1 MTWLA
6 VLTKPTRPGLTDT
19 MERAMKGP
27 AEGEQVTWFS
37 MWFLASVAS
46 FGAAFFPMFHRL
58 VDGRNKHFCRE
69 AALEEK
75 IVNFLKKRGKEL
87 PTAANVPREMNAKTW
102 AASIILIVPAFV
114 LLYYLSKDLRE
125 HETHEDAFLAAAFPQ
140 QMFMPQT
147 IPIKKYVL
155 ITILTLGLGSVYWLY
170 RIVNNY
176 NAHFEAQWKVDQEV
190 TRLMEEKESAD
201 PCVKKRFVSHG
212 GDVWGFSRKYN
223 IPLEKVLDFSGPINS
238 LGPSP
243 KAVEAVQENAKL
255 IRFYPD
261 PNPVDLREQTAVYVG
276 HGVEADNIILGN
288 GSIEL
293 IYMITEVLKPP
304 FKAVIPVPSFTEYE
318 KAVLRVGGDVIFV
331 QLPFYFNLETETI
344 KKAIT
349 DDTRIIYICNPHS
362 PSGTLYSRESI
373 LDLAEFCQKRG
384 IIVSVDENYIEF
396 APSGQ
401 EATVAGYVKKYEN
414 LFVIRSVT
422 KFYGMP
428 GIRFGYAIAAESLI
442 EKLQTVRLPWSINGL
457 AGLATLAAFNDSE
470 FIQNTKTAIAREK
483 EEFARKIMEIG
494 GLHAFPSETNF
505 LLIKITSP
513 KITSTELKEQL
524 AKEGL
529 LIRDC
534 CTFVGLDNSYFRVTV
549 RSAADNQRLVD
560 ALKEKVRATNQ

>member
-1 MTWLA
+1 
-6 VLTKPTRPGLTDT
+6 
-19 MERAMKGP
+19 
-27 AEGEQVTWFS
+27 
-37 MWFLASVAS
+37 MWFLGAVAS
-46 FGAAFFPMFHRL
+46 FGVVFFPMFHHL
-58 VDGRNKHFCRE
+58 VVNRNKHFTRE

-75 IVNFLKKRGKEL
+75 IAEYLRRQGKKPPMPAGDL
-87 PTAANVPREMNAKTW
+87 REMNAKTW
-102 AASIILIVPAFV
+102 AASIILIIPVFF
-114 LLYYLSKDLRE
+114 LMYYLSRDLRS
-125 HETHEDAFLAAAFPQ
+125 HEAHEDAFLAAAFPQ
-140 QMFMPQT
+140 HLFMPQT

-155 ITILTLGLGSVYWLY
+155 ITILTLGLGGVYWLY
-170 RIVNNY
+170 RLVNVY

-190 TRLMEEKESAD
+190 TRLMEEKDTEN

-243 KAVEAVQENAKL
+243 KALQAVQENAKL

-261 PNPVDLREQTAVYVG
+261 PNPVDLLEATAAYVG
-276 HGVEADNIILGN
+276 QGVSADNILLGN

-293 IYMITEVLKPP
+293 IYMITEILHPP

-331 QLPFYFNLETETI
+331 QLPFYFNLETATI

-349 DDTRIIYICNPHS
+349 DETRIVYICNPHS
-362 PSGTLYSRESI
+362 PSGTLYSRELI
-373 LDLAEFCQKRG
+373 LDIAEFCQKKG
-384 IIVSVDENYIEF
+384 VIVSVDENYIEF
-396 APSGQ
+396 APNG
-401 EATVAGYVKKYEN
+401 EGATVAGYVKKYEN

-442 EKLQTVRLPWSINGL
+442 DKLQTVRLPWSINGL
-457 AGLATLAAFNDSE
+457 AGVATLAAFRDTE
-470 FIQNTKTAIAREK
+470 FIQNTKSIIAREK
-483 EEFARKIMEIG
+483 AEFARKIMEIG
-494 GLHAFPSETNF
+494 GLHVFPSETNF
-505 LLIKITSP
+505 LLVKITSP

-524 AKEGL
+524 AREGL

-534 CTFVGLDNSYFRVTV
+534 CTFVGLDNTYFRVTV
-549 RSAADNQRLVD
+549 RSALDNQRLVD
-560 ALKEKVRATNQ
+560 ALKEKVKVPDQ